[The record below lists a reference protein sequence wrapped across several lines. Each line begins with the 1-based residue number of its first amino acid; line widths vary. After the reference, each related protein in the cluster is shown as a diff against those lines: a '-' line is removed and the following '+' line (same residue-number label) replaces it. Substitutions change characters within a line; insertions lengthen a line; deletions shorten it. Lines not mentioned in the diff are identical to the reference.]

1 MKIFVGN
8 LPYNA
13 GEAELQE
20 LFASAGLV
28 VDEVS
33 VVRDRF
39 SGVSRGF
46 AFVVVN
52 DQTQAEALIKTCNGR
67 DMQGRA
73 LVVNEARPQ
82 REGGG
87 GGGGG
92 FNRRPGGGGGGGG
105 RGGGRGR
112 EGGSGGR
119 GGEQGRNRW

>member
-20 LFASAGLV
+20 IFASAGLV

-52 DQTQAEALIKTCNGR
+52 DQTQAEALIKACNGR

-92 FNRRPGGGGGGGG
+92 FGRRPGGGGGGG

-112 EGGSGGR
+112 EGGGSGGR
-119 GGEQGRNRW
+119 GGQDRNRW

>member
-20 LFASAGLV
+20 VFASAGFA

-52 DQTQAEALIKTCNGR
+52 DQSQAEALIKTCNGR

-73 LVVNEARPQ
+73 LVVNEARPP
-82 REGGG
+82 REGG

-92 FNRRPGGGGGGGG
+92 FNRRPGGGGGRGRNGGGGGGG
-105 RGGGRGR
+105 RGGG
-112 EGGSGGR
+112 GG
-119 GGEQGRNRW
+119 QGRNRW

>member
-13 GEAELQE
+13 GEAELQAI
-20 LFASAGLV
+20 FASAGV
-28 VDEVS
+28 AVDEVS

-52 DQTQAEALIKTCNGR
+52 DQSQAEALIKTCNGH

-92 FNRRPGGGGGGGG
+92 FGRRPGGGGGGGG
-105 RGGGRGR
+105 RDR
-112 EGGSGGR
+112 EGGGSGGGSGGQEQNR
-119 GGEQGRNRW
+119 G

>member
-20 LFASAGLV
+20 MFTSAGFA

-52 DQTQAEALIKTCNGR
+52 DQSQAVALIKACNGR
-67 DMQGRA
+67 EMQGRA
-73 LVVNEARPQ
+73 LVVNEARPP

-87 GGGGG
+87 GGGGFG
-92 FNRRPGGGGGGGG
+92 RRPGGGGGGRGRNGGGGGG
-105 RGGGRGR
+105 RGG
-112 EGGSGGR
+112 
-119 GGEQGRNRW
+119 QGRNRW

>member
-13 GEAELQE
+13 GETELQE
-20 LFASAGLV
+20 IFASAGFA

-52 DQTQAEALIKTCNGR
+52 DQSQAEALIKTCNGR

-73 LVVNEARPQ
+73 LVVNEARPP
-82 REGGG
+82 REGGGG

-105 RGGGRGR
+105 RSRNGGGGGGRG
-112 EGGSGGR
+112 GGGG
-119 GGEQGRNRW
+119 QGRNRW

>member
-13 GEAELQE
+13 GEPELQE
-20 LFASAGLV
+20 MLANAGFA

-52 DQTQAEALIKTCNGR
+52 DQSQAEALIKTCNGR
-67 DMQGRA
+67 EMQGRT
-73 LVVNEARPQ
+73 LVVNEARPPK
-82 REGGG
+82 EGA
-87 GGGGG
+87 GGG
-92 FNRRPGGGGGGGG
+92 FSRRSSGGGRSRNGGG
-105 RGGGRGR
+105 RGG
-112 EGGSGGR
+112 
-119 GGEQGRNRW
+119 QGRNRW